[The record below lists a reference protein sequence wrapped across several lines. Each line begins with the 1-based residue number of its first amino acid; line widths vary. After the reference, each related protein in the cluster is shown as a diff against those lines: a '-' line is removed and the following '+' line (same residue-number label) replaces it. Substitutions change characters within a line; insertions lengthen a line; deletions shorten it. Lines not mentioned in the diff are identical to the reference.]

1 MTEPTER
8 RHQVDYF
15 EDTTQCKVADVE
27 SRPRIIHED
36 HVTRRESYLL
46 PEFQAA
52 KEEIKRHE
60 KKVVKSRMAPRR
72 RSLASF
78 IPKTSALA
86 RYKKEWWEESSRSL
100 FSADDNCSCD
110 SIVCCRVECDPA
122 LNRLSWHTHKKEID
136 KEKKDE
142 TDQRKTKKLDGDLME
157 LADLALS
164 LSGLLSAAVKNGTFD
179 SPSQSNLA
187 EDEPFIILEDTP
199 AAQTS

>member
-1 MTEPTER
+1 MTELTEK
-8 RHQVDYF
+8 RHQIDYF

-27 SRPRIIHED
+27 SRPLIIHED
-36 HVTRRESYLL
+36 HVTRRESYSL

-52 KEEIKRHE
+52 KEEIKRHA
-60 KKVVKSRMAPRR
+60 KKVIRPRMAPRR
-72 RSLASF
+72 RSLASS

-100 FSADDNCSCD
+100 FSADDSCSCD
-110 SIVCCRVECDPA
+110 SIVSRVESDAA

-179 SPSQSNLA
+179 SPSRSSLA
-187 EDEPFIILEDTP
+187 EDEPFITLEDTP